1 MHGKITS
8 AKLQDERY
16 KNFTSRFVYLFFYK
30 PNRIVVKTNKIKT
43 KSHTLQDSTFT
54 GQNLLNLPCQNKQEN
69 RNSEVSRGHVDPDVE
84 REWRQK
90 REQVWRFLHRLL
102 VQNAHS

>member
-1 MHGKITS
+1 MQGKITS
-8 AKLQDERY
+8 AKLKDERY
-16 KNFTSRFVYLFFYK
+16 KKLHLPFSLSAFYK
-30 PNRIVVKTNKIKT
+30 TNRIVGKTNKIKT
-43 KSHTLQDSTFT
+43 KNHALQDSTFT

-102 VQNAHS
+102 VQNTHS

>member
-1 MHGKITS
+1 VQGKITS
-8 AKLQDERY
+8 AELKDERY
-16 KNFTSRFVYLFFYK
+16 KKLHLPFSLSAFTNQIGSLAKQIRSRRKITLS
-30 PNRIVVKTNKIKT
+30 NKTV
-43 KSHTLQDSTFT
+43 
-54 GQNLLNLPCQNKQEN
+54 PCQYKQEN

-90 REQVWRFLHRLL
+90 RKQVWRFLHRLL